1 MGGIVAG
8 RAHAHILGGSFQRGK
23 VRILHVGQQQGGIR
37 CQGDGVF
44 LPHLLLHPL
53 KFCMEGSSVRAAL
66 GVTGDRI
73 GAPPQISHSAAGV
86 VVAQLDVAAGGVRVK
101 VQDVPQL
108 PVAAHHDG
116 GQAGEVRAGDAHP
129 LKVYAHQL
137 LCAHPFGKAGGHV
150 VAVAAIQKLDPVD
163 VPRPQ
168 GREAGGGGHQVVL
181 DLSCRDLVQ
190 RQLPGLEAPLLHRNK
205 AKADGCGAQGILVQH
220 PLHDLLQRGHVHAA
234 GLHHTAQEL
243 VQGREVCILF
253 RQLHHVLAADAQPHV
268 PRRFVLVQHEHGT
281 VQAAHTGAGDDLRVP
296 VQLHQRAPHTHL
308 IAAAGTAA
316 GQHQSPARDTAFFH
330 CLRLLRLVPVLF
342 RL

>member
-1 MGGIVAG
+1 M
-8 RAHAHILGGSFQRGK
+8 
-23 VRILHVGQQQGGIR
+23 
-37 CQGDGVF
+37 
-44 LPHLLLHPL
+44 
-53 KFCMEGSSVRAAL
+53 
-66 GVTGDRI
+66 
-73 GAPPQISHSAAGV
+73 
-86 VVAQLDVAAGGVRVK
+86 
-101 VQDVPQL
+101 QDVPQL

-116 GQAGEVRAGDAHP
+116 GQAGKVRAGDAHP

-168 GREAGGGGHQVVL
+168 GREAGSGSHQVVL
-181 DLSCRDLVQ
+181 HPACRDLVQ
-190 RQLPGLEAPLLHRNK
+190 RQLPGLEAPLLHRDK
-205 AKADGCGAQGILVQH
+205 AKAGGRGAQGILVQH

-243 VQGREVCILF
+243 VQGREVGILF

-330 CLRLLRLVPVLF
+330 CLRLL
-342 RL
+342 